1 MATSY
6 KQQKP
11 KGKYN
16 SIIIGSGM
24 SGMALAAI
32 LAKEGKKCLVLE
44 RHYTPGGFTHVFK
57 RRNYEWDVGV
67 HYIGEVHK
75 PNSVLRQMFD
85 YISESQLQWQ
95 EMDANYDRI
104 FFGKEAYNLVAGK
117 ENFINTLVSHFP
129 NERLAIEE
137 YYHTIT
143 TAFRQAK
150 NFFVE
155 KAMPPLLSKFM
166 GNSLRKK
173 MLKYASLTT
182 REVLEKITQNQ
193 KLIGV
198 LTGQYG
204 DYGLP
209 PAQSSFL
216 IHSAVV
222 KHYMRGGA
230 FPVGGSAEIFNTVE
244 PVINKAGGEVFT
256 NAEVEK
262 VIVKNGKAVGVQM
275 ADGETFFADKII
287 SSVGAELTFNQLIK
301 DESATQKFKNV
312 TDKISASACHV
323 CLYVGLNAA
332 NEVLKL
338 PKTNYWIYP
347 ENEYNHDKT
356 VANFLEDPDNA
367 PLPVVYMSFP
377 AAKDPTWAQ
386 RYPNRSTV
394 ELITITNY
402 NWFKNWEN
410 TKWHKRGED
419 YNNFKEKL
427 AQRLLAYMYEYAPQ
441 TKPYLDYYE
450 LSTPLST
457 KSFVN
462 YSNGEIYGLKHTPER
477 FNDKT
482 LRAITPIKNFYLTG
496 QDIATAGIGGA
507 LNAAVLTAS
516 AMLKKNMLNKILK
529 QTKANIPETV

>member
-6 KQQKP
+6 KREKP
-11 KGKYN
+11 KGEYN
-16 SIIIGSGM
+16 CIIIGSGM

-85 YISESQLQWQ
+85 YVSESRLQWA

-104 FFGKEAYNLVAGK
+104 FFGKEAYNLMAGK
-117 ENFINTLVSHFP
+117 EAFKNTLTEYFP
-129 NERLAIEE
+129 EERAAIEE
-137 YYHTIT
+137 YYYTVT
-143 TAFRQAK
+143 AAFRTAK

-155 KAMPPLLSKFM
+155 KAMPPLMSRFM
-166 GNSLRKK
+166 GNRMRKK
-173 MLKYASLTT
+173 TLEYASLTT
-182 REVLEKITQNQ
+182 CEVLEKITQNQ

-209 PAQSSFL
+209 PGQSSFL
-216 IHSAVV
+216 MHSAVV
-222 KHYMRGGA
+222 KHYMKGGA
-230 FPVGGSAEIFNTVE
+230 FPVGGSAEIFNTIE
-244 PVINKAGGEVFT
+244 PTIIEAGGEVFT
-256 NAEVEK
+256 NAEVEE
-262 VIVKNGKAVGVQM
+262 IIIKNGKAIGVRM
-275 ADGETFFADKII
+275 IDGEEFFAENIV
-287 SSVGAELTFNQLIK
+287 SSAGAELTFNRLLK
-301 DESATQKFKNV
+301 GEKNTQKFKEV
-312 TDKISASACHV
+312 TNQISPSACHL
-323 CLYVGLNAA
+323 CLYVGLNAG
-332 NEVLKL
+332 NEVLQL
-338 PKTNYWIYP
+338 PKTNFWIYP
-347 ENEYNHDKT
+347 ENGYDHDKT
-356 VANFLEDPDNA
+356 VANFNEDPENA
-367 PLPVVYMSFP
+367 PLPVVYISFP
-377 AAKDPTWAQ
+377 SAKDPTWQA
-386 RYPNRSTV
+386 RYPNRSTI
-394 ELITITNY
+394 ELITITKY
-402 NWFKNWEN
+402 EWFKNWED

-419 YNNFKEKL
+419 YDSYKERL
-427 AQRLLAYMYEYAPQ
+427 SQRLLDYMYEYAPQ
-441 TKPYLDYYE
+441 TKPYLDHYE

-462 YSNGEIYGLKHTPER
+462 YSEGEIYGLQHTPER

-507 LNAAVLTAS
+507 LNSAVLTSS
-516 AMLKKNMLNKILK
+516 AMLKKNMLNKILG
-529 QTKANIPETV
+529 QRKAIDNL

>member
-6 KQQKP
+6 KRQKP
-11 KGKYN
+11 QGKYH

-32 LAKEGKKCLVLE
+32 LAKEGKRCLVLE

-57 RRNYEWDVGV
+57 RRDYEWDVGV
-67 HYIGEVHK
+67 HYIGEVHR
-75 PNSVLRQMFD
+75 PQSVLRQMFD
-85 YISESQLQWQ
+85 YVSESRLQWA

-104 FFGKEAYNLVAGK
+104 FFGKEAYDLVAGK
-117 ENFINTLVSHFP
+117 EVFIDTLVSYFP
-129 NERLAIEE
+129 EEREAIEE
-137 YYHTIT
+137 YYYTV
-143 TAFRQAK
+143 TASFRNAK

-155 KAMPPLLSKFM
+155 KAMPPLLSKFV
-166 GNSLRKK
+166 GNRMRKK
-173 MLKYASLTT
+173 MLEFASLTT

-230 FPVGGSAEIFNTVE
+230 FPVGGSAEIFNTIE
-244 PVINKAGGEVFT
+244 PTINEAGGEVFT
-256 NAEVEK
+256 NAPVK
-262 VIVKNGKAVGVQM
+262 KIIVKNGKAIGVQM
-275 ADGETFFADKII
+275 VDNQEFFAENII
-287 SSVGAELTFNQLIK
+287 SSAGADVTFNQLLNNENNTK
-301 DESATQKFKNV
+301 KFKQV
-312 TDKISASACHV
+312 TDKISPSACHI
-323 CLYVGLNAA
+323 CLYVGLNAD
-332 NEVLKL
+332 NEVLQL
-338 PKTNYWIYP
+338 PKTNFWIYP
-347 ENEYNHDKT
+347 ENGYDHDKT
-356 VANFLEDPDNA
+356 VRDFWEDPENA
-367 PLPVVYMSFP
+367 PLPVVYISFP
-377 AAKDPTWAQ
+377 SAKDPTWDE
-386 RYPNRSTV
+386 RYPNRSTI
-394 ELITITNY
+394 ELITITKY
-402 NWFKNWEN
+402 DWFKNWEDTN
-410 TKWHKRGED
+410 WHKRGED
-419 YNNFKEKL
+419 YESFKETL
-427 AQRLLAYMYEYAPQ
+427 SQRLLKYMYEYAPQ
-441 TKPYLDYYE
+441 TKPYLDHYE

-462 YSNGEIYGLKHTPER
+462 YSQGEIYGLKHTPER

-507 LNAAVLTAS
+507 LNSAILTAS
-516 AMLKKNMLNKILK
+516 AMLKKNILNKILS
-529 QTKANIPETV
+529 QTKHSKAATV

>member
-11 KGKYN
+11 IGKYH

-32 LAKEGKKCLVLE
+32 LAKEGKKCLLLE

-57 RRNYEWDVGV
+57 RRNYEWDVGI
-67 HYIGEVHK
+67 HYIGDVHR
-75 PNSVLRQMFD
+75 PQSVLRQMFD
-85 YISESQLQWQ
+85 YVSESRLQWE

-117 ENFINTLVSHFP
+117 EAFINTLVTYFP
-129 NERLAIEE
+129 EEKQAIEQ
-137 YYHTIT
+137 YYQTV
-143 TAFRQAK
+143 TAAFKQAK
-150 NFFVE
+150 NFFAE
-155 KAMPPLLSKFM
+155 KAMPPLLSKFV
-166 GNSLRKK
+166 GNRMRKK
-173 MLKYASLTT
+173 TLEFASVTT
-182 REVLEKITQNQ
+182 RNMLENITQNQ

-216 IHSAVV
+216 MHSAVV
-222 KHYMRGGA
+222 KHYMHGGA
-230 FPVGGSAEIFNTVE
+230 FPVGGSAEIFNTIE
-244 PVINKAGGEVFT
+244 PTINEAGGEVFT
-256 NAEVEK
+256 NAEVK
-262 VIVKNGKAVGVQM
+262 KIRIKNGKAIGVQM
-275 ADGETFFADKII
+275 ADDKELFAKHII
-287 SSVGAELTFNQLIK
+287 SSAGAGVTFNQFLK
-301 DESATQKFKNV
+301 DEKSTQKFKQV
-312 TDKISASACHV
+312 ADKINPSACHL
-323 CLYVGLNAA
+323 CLYVGLNAD
-332 NEVLKL
+332 NEVLQL
-338 PKTNYWIYP
+338 PKTNFWIYP
-347 ENEYNHDKT
+347 ENGYNHDET
-356 VANFLEDPDNA
+356 MANFFDDPDNA

-377 AAKDPTWAQ
+377 AVKDSTWNK

-394 ELITITNY
+394 ELITITQY
-402 NWFKNWEN
+402 DQFKNWEN
-410 TKWHKRGED
+410 TRWHKRGET
-419 YNNFKEKL
+419 YESYKEKL
-427 AQRLLAYMYEYAPQ
+427 AQRLLKYMYEYVPQ

-462 YSNGEIYGLKHTPER
+462 YEQGEIYGLKHTPER

-507 LNAAVLTAS
+507 LNSAVLTAS
-516 AMLKKNMLNKILK
+516 AMLKKNMLSKILN
-529 QTKANIPETV
+529 QTKHQLTETN